1 MNKKW
6 IVCIVLLLFILGGFV
21 AYNKKKPETIET
33 LNALINSESVSV
45 QSPTVGKIKLVAV
58 EQDQKVK
65 KGQVLAEIV
74 TEVPVQQNVK
84 TIDKPSTSVLPVQNS
99 SSEYENAA
107 MMYKDGVIT
116 KEEYDKRLQVL
127 NTPKSTIAKT
137 QNKTILTSKVT
148 KIYAPID
155 GMVILNNFKTGDKVS
170 KDTILA
176 KVNSLHKDV
185 TATFPATFKEK
196 IVQDSVVTITVI
208 KYPEKIFTGR
218 IVEVLEPDVKGI
230 PVKINFDD
238 DVKGL
243 DFQNGDSVIV
253 KIK

>member
-45 QSPTVGKIKLVAV
+45 QSPAVGKIKLVAV

-116 KEEYDKRLQVL
+116 KEEYDKRLNTL
-127 NTPKSTIAKT
+127 NTPKNEKVKT
-137 QNKTILTSKVT
+137 QSKTVLTSKVT

>member
-6 IVCIVLLLFILGGFV
+6 IIFIVLLLLVLGGFV
-21 AYNKKKPETIET
+21 AYNKKKPETVET

-45 QSPTVGKIKLVAV
+45 QSPVVGKIKLIAVA
-58 EQDQKVK
+58 QSQNVK
-65 KGQVLAEIV
+65 KGQVLAEVV
-74 TEVPVQQNVK
+74 TEVPVQQSVRTIEKTDVSPVK
-84 TIDKPSTSVLPVQNS
+84 KS

-116 KEEYDKRLQVL
+116 QEEYDKRLQAL
-127 NTPKSTIAKT
+127 NSPKSETAKT
-137 QNKTILTSKVT
+137 QSKQVLTSKIT

-155 GMVILNNFKTGDKVS
+155 GTVILNNFKVGDKVS

-196 IVQDSVVTITVI
+196 IVTDSVVTITVI
-208 KYPEKIFTGR
+208 KYPEKIFTGK
-218 IVEVLEPDVKGI
+218 IVEVLEPDIKGI

-238 DVKGL
+238 DVNGL

-253 KIK
+253 KLK

>member
-45 QSPTVGKIKLVAV
+45 QSPAVGKIKLVAV

-84 TIDKPSTSVLPVQNS
+84 TIDKTSSPVQKS
-99 SSEYENAA
+99 ASEYENAA

-116 KEEYDKRLQVL
+116 QEEYDKRLNTL
-127 NTPKSTIAKT
+127 NTPKNEKVKT
-137 QNKTILTSKVT
+137 QSKTVLTSKVT

-155 GMVILNNFKTGDKVS
+155 GMVILNNFKTGDKV
-170 KDTILA
+170 
-176 KVNSLHKDV
+176 
-185 TATFPATFKEK
+185 P
-196 IVQDSVVTITVI
+196 
-208 KYPEKIFTGR
+208 
-218 IVEVLEPDVKGI
+218 
-230 PVKINFDD
+230 
-238 DVKGL
+238 
-243 DFQNGDSVIV
+243 
-253 KIK
+253 